1 MFKKPNLGASG
12 LGLVALLL
20 IGVMLL
26 ANLLLRGARLDLTAD
41 KLYTITDGTEN
52 IVRNLKEPV
61 NLYFFFSEESAAELQ
76 PLRNHGVRV
85 RELLEE
91 LVSRS
96 DGKLS
101 LKVIDPQPY
110 TEEEDR
116 ATELGVSSTPI
127 GALGQRLY
135 LGLAATNSTDGKE
148 AIPFLDPQSE
158 EQLEYDIAKLIHN
171 LAGAKKPVVAW
182 LSSLS
187 MTGDMDMQ
195 TGRPRPPWMVY
206 QQVEQLY
213 DVRTLE
219 PTLTAIEPDVDVLVI
234 VHPKDLPPAALYAID
249 QYTLRGGRVLA
260 FLDPD
265 AQSDASASADPS
277 NPMAQ
282 FGADKSSSLD
292 PLLGAWGV
300 EFQRGQVVAD
310 LERGL
315 VVSMR
320 QGQQPSQHIAVLG
333 LDESSMSNDV
343 ITGQLKSINLLTAGS
358 LKPVEG
364 SALEHETLLHT
375 SKQSGLIPVQR
386 VNMAM
391 DPAALRDGFKPTGEL
406 TLAMRISG
414 TAKSAYPDGPPAG
427 VTAAPEALKESAK
440 PINVIVVADTDLLLD
455 YPWLQQQ
462 NFFGQMVYQPMADN
476 GALVWNAVD
485 NLGGSADLIS
495 IRGRAAYR
503 RPFERVEQIRREAE
517 AQSRAK
523 NQQLQEQLRQTE
535 EQLGKLQASQPPG
548 ADILSPE
555 AAAAIERFQQEKLN
569 IRKELRAIE
578 ANVDAD
584 IKSLGF
590 VVKIVNL
597 LLMPAIIV
605 GLGLLVALWRKR
617 RRHALAMLRK
627 GAAA

>member
-1 MFKKPNLGASG
+1 MLKKPNLGATG

-52 IVRNLKEPV
+52 IVKNLKEPV

-96 DGKLS
+96 NGRLT

-158 EQLEYDIAKLIHN
+158 EQLEYDVAKLIYN
-171 LAGAKKPVVAW
+171 LSSARKPVVAW
-182 LSSLS
+182 LSSLP
-187 MTGDMDMQ
+187 MQGDMDMQ

-219 PTLTAIEPDVDVLVI
+219 PTLTTIDADVDVLVL
-234 VHPKDLPPAALYAID
+234 VHPKNLPPAALYAID
-249 QYTLRGGRVLA
+249 QYALRGGRVLA
-260 FLDPD
+260 FIDPD
-265 AQSDASASADPS
+265 AQSDASAADPS

-282 FGADKSSSLD
+282 FGADKSSTLE
-292 PLLGAWGV
+292 PLLGAWGI
-300 EFQRGQVVAD
+300 EFKRDQVAAD

-320 QGQQPSQHIAVLG
+320 QGQPPAQHIAVLG
-333 LDESSMSNDV
+333 LDSSSMSKDV
-343 ITGQLKSINLLTAGS
+343 ITAQLKSLNLITAGS
-358 LKPVEG
+358 LKAVQGTTLKFEP
-364 SALEHETLLHT
+364 LLHT
-375 SKQSGLIPVQR
+375 SKQAGPLAVQK
-386 VNMAM
+386 VNMTM
-391 DPAALRDGFKPTGEL
+391 DPAGLRDGFKPSGEL
-406 TLAMRISG
+406 VVAARVSG
-414 TAKSAYPDGPPAG
+414 NARSAFADGPPAG
-427 VTAAPEALKESAK
+427 VTAAADALKESAK
-440 PINVIVVADTDLLLD
+440 PLNVVIVADTDLLLD
-455 YPWLQQQ
+455 YTWLQQQ
-462 NFFGQMVYQPMADN
+462 NFFGQVVMQPMADN
-476 GALVWNAVD
+476 GALVWNALD

-503 RPFERVEQIRREAE
+503 RPFERVEQIRRDAE

-523 NQQLQEQLRQTE
+523 NLQLQEQLRQTE
-535 EQLGKLQASQPPG
+535 EQLSKLQSTQAPG
-548 ADILSPE
+548 SDLLSPE

-584 IKSLGF
+584 IKSLGYL
-590 VVKIVNL
+590 VKSVNL
-597 LLMPAIIV
+597 LLMPVIIT

-617 RRHALAMLRK
+617 RRHAIAMLRK
-627 GAAA
+627 GGAA

>member
-61 NLYFFFSEESAAELQ
+61 NLYFFFSEENAAEIQ

-96 DGKLS
+96 DGKLT

-158 EQLEYDIAKLIHN
+158 EQLEYDIAKLIYN
-171 LAGAKKPVVAW
+171 LSSAKKPVVAW
-182 LSSLS
+182 LSSLR
-187 MTGDMDMQ
+187 MTGEMDMQ
-195 TGRPRPPWMVY
+195 TGRPTPPWMVY

-213 DVRTLE
+213 DVRALE
-219 PTLTAIEPDVDVLVI
+219 PTLTSIDADVDVLVL
-234 VHPKDLPPAALYAID
+234 VHPKDLPPAASYAID
-249 QYTLRGGRVLA
+249 QYALRGGRILA
-260 FLDPD
+260 FVDPD
-265 AQSDASASADPS
+265 SQSDSGGADPS

-282 FGADKSSSLD
+282 FGADKSSSLE
-292 PLLGAWGV
+292 PLLAAWGV
-300 EFQRGQVVAD
+300 QFQRNQVVAD

-320 QGQQPSQHIAVLG
+320 QGQPPSQHIAVLG
-333 LDESSMSNDV
+333 LDDSSMSKDV
-343 ITGQLKSINLLTAGS
+343 ITAQLKSINLLTAGS

-364 SALEHETLLHT
+364 STLTHETLLRT
-375 SKQSGLIPVQR
+375 SQQAGLLPAQR
-386 VNMAM
+386 VSMAM

-414 TAKSAYPDGPPAG
+414 NAKSAYPDGPPEG
-427 VTAAPEALKESAK
+427 VTAPADALKESAK
-440 PINVIVVADTDLLLD
+440 PLNVVLVADTDLLLD
-455 YPWLQQQ
+455 YTWLQQQ
-462 NFFGQMVYQPMADN
+462 NFFGQVVLQPMADN
-476 GALVWNAVD
+476 GAFVWNAVD

-503 RPFERVEQIRREAE
+503 RPFERVEQIRRDAE

-523 NQQLQEQLRQTE
+523 NLQLQEQLRQTE
-535 EQLGKLQASQPPG
+535 EQLEKLQSAQPPG

-555 AAAAIERFQQEKLN
+555 AAEAIERFQREKLN

-584 IKSLGF
+584 IRSLGYL
-590 VVKIVNL
+590 VKSVNL
-597 LLMPAIIV
+597 LLMPAIITA
-605 GLGLLVALWRKR
+605 LGLLVALWRKR
-617 RRHALAMLRK
+617 RRHAIAMLRK

>member
-1 MFKKPNLGASG
+1 MLKKPNLGATG

-96 DGKLS
+96 NGRLT

-158 EQLEYDIAKLIHN
+158 EQLEYDVAKLIYN
-171 LAGAKKPVVAW
+171 LSSARKPVVAW
-182 LSSLS
+182 LSSLP
-187 MTGDMDMQ
+187 MQGDMDMQ

-219 PTLTAIEPDVDVLVI
+219 PTLTTIDADVDVLVL
-234 VHPKDLPPAALYAID
+234 VHPKNLPPAALYAID
-249 QYTLRGGRVLA
+249 QYALRGGRVLA
-260 FLDPD
+260 FIDPD
-265 AQSDASASADPS
+265 AQSDASAADPS

-282 FGADKSSSLD
+282 FGADKSSTLE
-292 PLLGAWGV
+292 PLLGAWGI
-300 EFQRGQVVAD
+300 EFKRDQVAAD

-320 QGQQPSQHIAVLG
+320 QGQPPAQHIAVLG
-333 LDESSMSNDV
+333 LDSSSMSKDV
-343 ITGQLKSINLLTAGS
+343 ITAQLKSLNLITAGS
-358 LKPVEG
+358 LKAVQ
-364 SALEHETLLHT
+364 STALKFEPLLHT
-375 SKQSGLIPVQR
+375 SKQAGPLAVQK
-386 VNMAM
+386 VNMTM
-391 DPAALRDGFKPTGEL
+391 DPAGLRDGFKPSGEL
-406 TLAMRISG
+406 VVAARVSG
-414 TAKSAYPDGPPAG
+414 NARSAFADGPPAG
-427 VTAAPEALKESAK
+427 VTAAADALKESTK
-440 PINVIVVADTDLLLD
+440 PLNVVIVADTDLLLD
-455 YPWLQQQ
+455 YTWLQQQ
-462 NFFGQMVYQPMADN
+462 NFFGQVVMQPMADN
-476 GALVWNAVD
+476 GALVWNALD

-503 RPFERVEQIRREAE
+503 RPFERVEQIRRDAE

-523 NQQLQEQLRQTE
+523 NLQLQEQLRQTE
-535 EQLGKLQASQPPG
+535 EQLSKLQSTQAPG
-548 ADILSPE
+548 SDLLSPE

-584 IKSLGF
+584 IKSLGYL
-590 VVKIVNL
+590 VKSVNL
-597 LLMPAIIV
+597 LLMPVIIT

-617 RRHALAMLRK
+617 RRHAIAMLRK
-627 GAAA
+627 GGAA